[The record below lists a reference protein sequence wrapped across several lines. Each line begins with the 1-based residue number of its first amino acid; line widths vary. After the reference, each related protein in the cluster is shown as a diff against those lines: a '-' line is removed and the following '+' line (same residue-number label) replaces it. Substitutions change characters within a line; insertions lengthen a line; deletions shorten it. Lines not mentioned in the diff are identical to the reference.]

1 MRVRLFHTL
10 ACRGMLG
17 AGHSGFRRKMI
28 IIAVSNRVGAMKRQ
42 LHLNLFIHSRGH
54 HEASWRHPGSSPLA
68 LTDIRY
74 YQDLACRAEAALFD
88 SVFLADQ
95 LALGD
100 DVAQAARTWLEPVTV
115 LAAVAVATSRIGMI
129 ATASTTYTEPF
140 NLARQFAS
148 LDHISNGRVAWN
160 IVTTWLATA
169 ARNFGGEGQVS
180 HADRYARGEEFMSV
194 VKALWDSWA
203 ADAVLDDRQGG
214 RYAQPDRIRPINHRG
229 DFYQV
234 AGPLNLPRCPQG
246 RPVLVQAGSSDT
258 GRRFAARHAEAVFT
272 AHMAKA
278 TAQEFYTDL
287 KRLAAAE
294 GRNPEHVLILPG
306 LSPMLAATEA
316 EAQRLARE
324 VNELTDP
331 EVGRKRLS
339 NRFGGHDFSHL
350 PLDRPLVPDD
360 FPDPDLVQA
369 ARSRTEVIINLVR
382 RDKPTLRQL
391 LAYLAGARGH
401 FVTAG
406 TPEQI
411 ADLIEDWFSDG
422 AADGFNIMPPLLPAQ
437 LDAFSA
443 EVIPLLQCRGLFRA
457 SYAGET
463 LREHY
468 GLAWPQSAF
477 GEAALEPARWPK
489 NNQQAR

>member
-1 MRVRLFHTL
+1 
-10 ACRGMLG
+10 
-17 AGHSGFRRKMI
+17 
-28 IIAVSNRVGAMKRQ
+28 MKRQ
-42 LHLNLFIHSRGH
+42 LHLNLFFHSRGH
-54 HEASWRHPGSSPLA
+54 HEASWRQPL
-68 LTDIRY
+68 
-74 YQDLACRAEAALFD
+74 
-88 SVFLADQ
+88 
-95 LALGD
+95 
-100 DVAQAARTWLEPVTV
+100 TV
-115 LAAVAVATSRIGMI
+115 LAALAVSTSHIGLI

-148 LDHISNGRVAWN
+148 IDHISNGRTAWN
-160 IVTTWLATA
+160 IVTSWLATA
-169 ARNFGGEGQVS
+169 ASNYGGDKQVS

-203 ADAVLDDRQGG
+203 EDAVLDDRIGG
-214 RYAQPDRIRPINHRG
+214 HYARPDRIRTINHRG

-234 AGPLNLPRCPQG
+234 TGPLNMPRCPQG

-272 AHMAKA
+272 AHMAKE
-278 TAQEFYTDL
+278 TAQEFYADL

-306 LSPMLAATEA
+306 LSPMMASTEA

-350 PLDRPLVPDD
+350 PLDRPLSPED
-360 FPDPDLVQA
+360 FPDPGSVEA
-369 ARSRTEVIINLVR
+369 ARSRTEVILNLVR
-382 RDKPTLRQL
+382 RDKPSLRQL
-391 LAYLAGARGH
+391 LGYLAGARGH

-411 ADLIEDWFSDG
+411 ADLMEDWFMDG
-422 AADGFNIMPPLLPAQ
+422 AADGFNVMPPLLPAQ
-437 LDAFSA
+437 LDVFAA
-443 EVIPLLQCRGLFRA
+443 EVIPLLQRRGLFRTE
-457 SYAGET
+457 YAGTT

-468 GLAWPQSAF
+468 RLPRPNSAF
-477 GEAALEPARWPK
+477 E
-489 NNQQAR
+489 